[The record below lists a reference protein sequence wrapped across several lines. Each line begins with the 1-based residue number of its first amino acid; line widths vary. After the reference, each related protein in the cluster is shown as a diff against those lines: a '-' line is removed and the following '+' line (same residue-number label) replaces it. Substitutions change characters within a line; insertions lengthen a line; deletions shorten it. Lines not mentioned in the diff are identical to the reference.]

1 MAGMGGYDI
10 AQICMNGHTVNS
22 TAHTAPDRN
31 EDFCS
36 KCGQRTLTACP
47 ACGTDIR
54 GLHRSASGFD
64 FTFPNYCFKCGK
76 PFPWT
81 QIKLSAI
88 GELVDSLGELGVQ
101 ERESIKSGLPE
112 IVADSPRTELAAIN
126 IKKALQGLGKENRLL
141 VEEKILDL
149 ASENAKKIIFEG
161 LWA

>member
-1 MAGMGGYDI
+1 MGNYDI

-22 TAHTAPDRN
+22 TARTAPDRN
-31 EDFCS
+31 EDYCS
-36 KCGQRTLTACP
+36 KCGQRTMMACP

-54 GLHRSASGFD
+54 GLHRSTSGFD

-76 PFPWT
+76 TFPWT

-88 GELVDSLGELGVQ
+88 GELVDSIGELGEQ

-112 IVADSPRTELAAIN
+112 IIADSPRTEMAAIN
-126 IKKALQGLGKENRLL
+126 IKKALQGLEKENRLL